1 MKKILKIG
9 LLLIAFSSYTISAQ
23 NAKPVTKKITT
34 QKAKQTTKNESF
46 YVDVRTPTEFAQ
58 GSVKGAINIPLDQIE
73 NQLAKFKGKKKHCC
87 LLPKWQQKQSSQSYF
102 RTKRHY
108 KCNQWWQLGRCKCKI
123 EKVKIKYYPKIV
135 PFETD

>member
-34 QKAKQTTKNESF
+34 QKTKQTTKNETF

-73 NQLAKFKGKKKHCC
+73 NQLAKFKGKRNIVVFCRSGSRSSRAKVILEQNGISNVTNGGSWEDVNAKLKK
-87 LLPKWQQKQSSQSYF
+87 
-102 RTKRHY
+102 
-108 KCNQWWQLGRCKCKI
+108 
-123 EKVKIKYYPKIV
+123 
-135 PFETD
+135 

>member
-23 NAKPVTKKITT
+23 NAKPVTKKITI
-34 QKAKQTTKNESF
+34 QKVKPTTKNETF

-73 NQLAKFKGKKKHCC
+73 NQLAKFKGKKNIIVFCRSGNR
-87 LLPKWQQKQSSQSYF
+87 SS
-102 RTKRHY
+102 RA
-108 KCNQWWQLGRCKCKI
+108 
-123 EKVKIKYYPKIV
+123 KVILEQNGIKNVTNGGSWEDVNAKLKK
-135 PFETD
+135 